1 MGGIKHG
8 VRLSYITLTD
18 ILSICYT
25 INTYP
30 TNMNKQ
36 IGLRIRQ
43 LRENAGLSQD
53 QLAKELKIA
62 RPSVSQIENGERHV
76 TAEEVITLT
85 RIFSVD
91 ADSILSLNKEPQV
104 TLEKEGDMPTQPK
117 KDEIRINIPQ
127 RNVKKFKEVLL
138 YILNK
143 VGAKPNI
150 GETVIY
156 KLLYFIDFNFYEK
169 YETQLV
175 GATYIRNHFGPT
187 PVEFAKIIDTMKDK
201 DLVMVKNKHFDYLQ
215 KKYLPLRAADT
226 TILSGAETEVIDQV
240 INKLSDMSAKQIAE
254 YSHGDVPWMTAEEGK
269 KIDYESVFY
278 RTPAYSVR
286 EYSDKD

>member
-1 MGGIKHG
+1 
-8 VRLSYITLTD
+8 
-18 ILSICYT
+18 
-25 INTYP
+25 
-30 TNMNKQ
+30 MNKQ

-53 QLAKELKIA
+53 ELAKELELA

-76 TAEEVITLT
+76 TAEEIVALT

-91 ADSILSLNKEPQV
+91 ADSILNLKKEPQV
-104 TLEKEGDMPTQPK
+104 ILGREGDMPTQPNE
-117 KDEIRINIPQ
+117 EIRINVPQ
-127 RNVKKFKEVLL
+127 KNVKKFKEVLL

-169 YETQLV
+169 YETHLI
-175 GATYIRNHFGPT
+175 GAAYIRNHFGPT
-187 PVEFAKIIDTMKDK
+187 PVEFAKIIETMKDK

-226 TILSGAETEVIDQV
+226 KILTGAETEAIDQV

-254 YSHGDVPWMTAEEGK
+254 YSHGDVPWLTAEEGK

-278 RTPAYSVR
+278 RTPGYSVR

>member
-1 MGGIKHG
+1 
-8 VRLSYITLTD
+8 
-18 ILSICYT
+18 
-25 INTYP
+25 
-30 TNMNKQ
+30 MNKQ
-36 IGLRIRQ
+36 IGLKIRQ
-43 LRENAGLSQD
+43 LRENAGLSED

-76 TAEEVITLT
+76 TAEEVVALT

-117 KDEIRINIPQ
+117 EEIRINVPQ

-187 PVEFAKIIDTMKDK
+187 PVEFAKIIETMKDK

-226 TILSGAETEVIDQV
+226 KILSGAETEVIDQV

-254 YSHGDVPWMTAEEGK
+254 YSHGDVPWMTAEDGK

-278 RTPAYSVR
+278 RTPGYSVR